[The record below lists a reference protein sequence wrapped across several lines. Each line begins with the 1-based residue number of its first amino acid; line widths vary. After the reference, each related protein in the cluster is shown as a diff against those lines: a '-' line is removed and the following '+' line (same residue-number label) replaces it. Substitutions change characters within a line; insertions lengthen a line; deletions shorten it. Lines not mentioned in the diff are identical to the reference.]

1 MYVSLLIITTT
12 LISST
17 TSFNINHKIQTRT
30 SLLSSNQPAATTTT
44 TTTTTTKNPPSAQQ
58 QQIHAQV
65 DSIIRAK
72 ALTHFPD
79 LISTTP
85 ELGKK
90 IRPLIDA
97 PIEERFLTFTLDEHK
112 PLGCTAEE
120 SLATGE
126 DGAKHVFVS
135 KVTDGGNADK
145 AGVLVG
151 DVIVGVSG
159 SFEDIVEVVG
169 SGLDRVR
176 SLVGGRQDEM
186 NLILKIVRNT
196 NVLAQ
201 HEKALVDLCILPE
214 GEGKDSNLV
223 KCIEALYQ
231 SDYDID
237 DSEGA
242 GSCLDTDAECMLDTM
257 LDTWGDEL
265 DVMAGEMVEEVVVDE
280 VKKVKKP
287 APWSS
292 RSSGSG
298 TYVLDPKTR
307 KMINL
312 DDQ

>member
-1 MYVSLLIITTT
+1 MYVSLIIITTT

-30 SLLSSNQPAATTTT
+30 SLLSSNQPTTEEPTTTT
-44 TTTTTTKNPPSAQQ
+44 TPLPLSTQQ

-72 ALTHFPD
+72 ALTYFPD
-79 LISTTP
+79 PTPIP

-90 IRPLIDA
+90 NRPLIEL

-120 SLATGE
+120 SLAMGE

-135 KVTDGGNADK
+135 KVTEGGNADR

-196 NVLAQ
+196 DVLAQ
-201 HEKALVDLCILPE
+201 HEKALVDICILPE
-214 GEGKDSNLV
+214 GEGKDSNLG

-237 DSEGA
+237 DSDGA
-242 GSCLDTDAECMLDTM
+242 GSCLDTDTECMLDTM
-257 LDTWGDEL
+257 LDTWGEEL
-265 DVMAGEMVEEVVVDE
+265 DVMAGERAVEVVEDE

>member
-1 MYVSLLIITTT
+1 
-12 LISST
+12 
-17 TSFNINHKIQTRT
+17 
-30 SLLSSNQPAATTTT
+30 
-44 TTTTTTKNPPSAQQ
+44 
-58 QQIHAQV
+58 
-65 DSIIRAK
+65 
-72 ALTHFPD
+72 
-79 LISTTP
+79 
-85 ELGKK
+85 
-90 IRPLIDA
+90 
-97 PIEERFLTFTLDEHK
+97 
-112 PLGCTAEE
+112 LGCTAEE
-120 SLATGE
+120 SLAKGE

-135 KVTDGGNADK
+135 KVTEGGNADT
-145 AGVLVG
+145 AGLLVG

-159 SFEDIVEVVG
+159 SFEEIVEVVG
-169 SGLDRVR
+169 VGLDRVR
-176 SLVGGRQDEM
+176 SLVAGRQDKM

-196 NVLAQ
+196 DVLAQ

-231 SDYDID
+231 SDYEID
-237 DSEGA
+237 DSEGP

-257 LDTWGDEL
+257 LNTWEDEL
-265 DVMAGEMVEEVVVDE
+265 DVMGGEKQVEVEQEE

>member
-1 MYVSLLIITTT
+1 MMYVSLLVFTTS
-12 LISST
+12 LISSST
-17 TSFNINHKIQTRT
+17 ASFAISHYKIRT
-30 SLLSSNQPAATTTT
+30 ISSSLLSSNQQATTEPTPT
-44 TTTTTTKNPPSAQQ
+44 PQPSK
-58 QQIHAQV
+58 QIHAQV

-79 LISTTP
+79 PTPSTVR
-85 ELGKK
+85 GKK
-90 IRPLIDA
+90 ILHDD

-120 SLATGE
+120 SLAKGE

-135 KVTDGGNADK
+135 KVTEGGNADT
-145 AGVLVG
+145 AGLLVG

-159 SFEDIVEVVG
+159 SFEEIVEVVG
-169 SGLDRVR
+169 VGLDRVR
-176 SLVGGRQDEM
+176 SLVAGRQDKM

-196 NVLAQ
+196 DVLAQ

-231 SDYDID
+231 SDYEID
-237 DSEGA
+237 DSEGP

-257 LDTWGDEL
+257 LNTWEDEL
-265 DVMAGEMVEEVVVDE
+265 DVMGGEKQVEVEQEE